1 MKKKSLFFVGLLSIT
16 LTSCS
21 LMNSCSFLNS
31 YNSSEESVEIYEID
45 KIADKEG
52 ANLSSCYT
60 GSIDARF
67 ISGEKYVPYLSLE
80 QYAALYN
87 KHFDRSAKSQVKT
100 SGSTVQWTIYMN
112 NGSEDELYFYAT
124 ISTLARNIKTAG
136 DISNTFVSGDDT
148 SDYKALTY
156 AIDSKGS
163 IETTT
168 NKNYATYSFS
178 NCSFKY
184 FKSNGEIYFPL
195 GFFDIAFSESSGI
208 YFSYNYKHIYATRDA
223 ENFANVKFKENSAL
237 NTVDSQMAHYVT
249 DSTMP
254 SYLIKY
260 NASCFL
266 FLMENLYGL
275 KNYKQI
281 KSMKSYYN
289 QYTFYNDLYS
299 SDPDV
304 RSTAYQTALNILD
317 DNHTAL
323 ISVNDSWGE
332 TARTVPY
339 GEGVV
344 ARANLDKKL
353 LKMREDYYTQKLG
366 AAESEFGDV
375 LYSNDGKTAMF
386 HFESFAFGTTEQV
399 FNQDGSISANAYKY
413 DSFYNMINKFTTI
426 KNRGGV
432 NNVII
437 DVSTNGG
444 GTIGVMMKLLTLI
457 SKDNHFTNCIYD
469 QPTGV
474 ATVYKSRVDVN
485 DDKQYSNDEIF
496 GDDFNIYILTSDS
509 SFSCGNAFP
518 CYAQRIGIKII
529 GDKSGGGEC
538 AVAVHYLP
546 NSQYVYHSSN
556 LHIGYFDEIN
566 NSFYGFESGATPDIP
581 LNNNQPMC
589 YFDSNGKLQ
598 YNIPTDFYD
607 IEALSAAINR

>member
-1 MKKKSLFFVGLLSIT
+1 
-16 LTSCS
+16 
-21 LMNSCSFLNS
+21 
-31 YNSSEESVEIYEID
+31 
-45 KIADKEG
+45 
-52 ANLSSCYT
+52 
-60 GSIDARF
+60 
-67 ISGEKYVPYLSLE
+67 
-80 QYAALYN
+80 
-87 KHFDRSAKSQVKT
+87 
-100 SGSTVQWTIYMN
+100 
-112 NGSEDELYFYAT
+112 
-124 ISTLARNIKTAG
+124 
-136 DISNTFVSGDDT
+136 
-148 SDYKALTY
+148 
-156 AIDSKGS
+156 
-163 IETTT
+163 
-168 NKNYATYSFS
+168 
-178 NCSFKY
+178 
-184 FKSNGEIYFPL
+184 
-195 GFFDIAFSESSGI
+195 
-208 YFSYNYKHIYATRDA
+208 
-223 ENFANVKFKENSAL
+223 
-237 NTVDSQMAHYVT
+237 MAHYVT

-518 CYAQRIGIKII
+518 CYAQRMGIKII